1 MCDVKN
7 FIVCAVFCMFQS
19 ASFAQDRS
27 MSYEF
32 VASNFG
38 SIETVQKC
46 GPWQEE
52 GKSGEFRVFTT
63 SFYDVTRRFYQ
74 SMLFVDLLRRDETSG
89 QVVVERGIS
98 VHQMNSTIADYPL
111 SFVKLRCEQGKIN
124 NIRIHG
130 TLQFM
135 PNYGK
140 TIQHK
145 FCVLVDGVSGATE
158 YYDARSAA
166 NYARSCRGNA
176 AKISAV
182 RDTPPTASQ

>member
-1 MCDVKN
+1 MKN
-7 FIVCAVFCMFQS
+7 LIICAIVYACQS
-19 ASFAQDRS
+19 TSFAQDRV
-27 MSYEF
+27 MTYEY

-63 SFYDVTRRFYQ
+63 NYYDVTRRFYQ

-98 VHQMNSTIADYPL
+98 VHQINSTTADAPL
-111 SFVKLRCEQGKIN
+111 SFIKLNCEQGKMN
-124 NIRIHG
+124 NIRVYG
-130 TLQFM
+130 TLQFK

-140 TIQHK
+140 ITQFK
-145 FCVLVDGVSGATE
+145 FCVLVDGISGATE
-158 YYDARSAA
+158 YYDVRSVA
-166 NYARSCRGNA
+166 NYARSCTGNA
-176 AKISAV
+176 TKISAI
-182 RDTPPTASQ
+182 RDTPPTEISQ

>member
-1 MCDVKN
+1 MFDVKN
-7 FIVCAVFCMFQS
+7 FTVCVLLYACQS
-19 ASFAQDRS
+19 ASFAQDRL

-63 SFYDVTRRFYQ
+63 NSYDVTRRFYQ

-166 NYARSCRGNA
+166 NYARSCTGNA
-176 AKISAV
+176 AKIRAV